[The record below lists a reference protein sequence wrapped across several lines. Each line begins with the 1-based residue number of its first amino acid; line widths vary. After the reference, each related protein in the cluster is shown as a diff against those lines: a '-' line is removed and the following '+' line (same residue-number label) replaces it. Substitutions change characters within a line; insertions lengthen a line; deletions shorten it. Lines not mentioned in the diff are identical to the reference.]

1 MEKINGSESDKKA
14 GKRYGENSGNPVIIA
29 GPCSA
34 ESPEQM
40 LEAANA
46 MKLGGNVD
54 YFRAGLWK
62 PRTSPDSFQ
71 GVGAGGLKWL
81 REVKQET
88 GMKVAT
94 EVGCEKHAL
103 EALKYDI
110 DLLWIGARTVS
121 NPFVVQEIAEAL
133 RGVDIPVL
141 VKNPLNPDLE
151 LWYGAIARFMKLG
164 IKEVGAIHRGFSLWG
179 KSIYRNPPIWKIQ
192 RSLQERLPGILMVCD
207 PSHIAGKRSLVPLVS
222 RKAMEEGANGLMI
235 EVHPDPANAMS
246 DAPQQLNPSSFYDMI
261 RDMDLE
267 RSLSAADEDPLIDEL
282 TSEMDQVDELLVHTI
297 ASRMELS
304 RQIARMKNSDRLRD
318 LQPANLEK
326 ALERLHG
333 LASEDGLRP
342 DFVHR
347 LFDEIQRESCH
358 VQSSCPGVFNK

>member
-1 MEKINGSESDKKA
+1 MIKMEKINGSYLEKKVE
-14 GKRYGENSGNPVIIA
+14 KHNGENSIKPLIIA

-34 ESPEQM
+34 ESPEQL
-40 LEAANA
+40 LEAANSL
-46 MKLGGNVD
+46 KSGGNVD

-71 GVGAGGLKWL
+71 GVGAVGLNWL

-88 GMKVAT
+88 GMMVAT

-103 EALKYDI
+103 EALKFDV

-121 NPFVVQEIAEAL
+121 NPFIVQEIAEAL

-151 LWYGAIARFMKLG
+151 LWLGAIARFMKQG
-164 IKEVGAIHRGFSLWG
+164 ISQVGAIHRGFSLWG
-179 KSIYRNPPIWKIQ
+179 RSVYRNPPIWKIQ
-192 RSLQERLPGILMVCD
+192 RSLQERLPGITMVCD
-207 PSHIAGKRSLVPLVS
+207 PSHIAGKRSLLPLVS
-222 RKAMEEGANGLMI
+222 RKAMQEGANGLMI
-235 EVHPDPANAMS
+235 EVHPDPVNAMS
-246 DAPQQLNPSSFYDMI
+246 DAPQQLNPKSFYNLI
-261 RDMDLE
+261 RDLDLHS
-267 RSLSAADEDPLIDEL
+267 RHASSAADPLIDEL
-282 TSEMDQVDELLVHTI
+282 TSEIDQVDELLVHTI

-304 RQIARMKNSDRLRD
+304 RQIAMMKNSDCSGD

-326 ALERLHG
+326 ALERLHL
-333 LASEDGLRP
+333 LASDDGLRP

-347 LFDEIQRESCH
+347 LFYEIQRESC
-358 VQSSCPGVFNK
+358 NM